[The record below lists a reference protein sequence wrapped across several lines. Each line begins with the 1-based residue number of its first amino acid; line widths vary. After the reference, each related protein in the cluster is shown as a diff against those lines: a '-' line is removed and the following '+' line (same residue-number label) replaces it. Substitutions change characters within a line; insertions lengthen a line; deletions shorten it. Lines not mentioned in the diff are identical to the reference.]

1 MNVQTTLNF
10 YGRTEEAVAFYGR
23 AIDAETLFLMR
34 FRDCPDP
41 AQSRPGLEEKI
52 FHATF
57 RIGST
62 EVMASD
68 CGCEQPPTATTFA
81 GFSLAL
87 RVETPTKAERFFVAL
102 SEGGQIQIPLLKT
115 FFAER
120 YGIVVDRFGISWKV
134 MAESKAQTGDKN
146 ESCVE

>member
-1 MNVQTTLNF
+1 MDVQTTLNF
-10 YGRTEEAVAFYGR
+10 CGRTEEAVTFYGR

-34 FRDCPDP
+34 FRDCPD
-41 AQSRPGLEEKI
+41 ASQSRPGLEEKI

-62 EVMASD
+62 EIMASD
-68 CGCEQPPTATTFA
+68 CGCEKPPTETTFA

-87 RVETPTKAERFFVAL
+87 RVETPKKAERFFAAL
-102 SEGGQIQIPLLKT
+102 SDGGQIQIPLLKT

-134 MAESKAQTGDKN
+134 MAESKT
-146 ESCVE
+146 

>member
-1 MNVQTTLNF
+1 MDVQTSLNF
-10 YGRTEEAVAFYGR
+10 YGRTEEAVTFYGR

-41 AQSRPGLEEKI
+41 SQSRPGLEGKI

-68 CGCEQPPTATTFA
+68 CGCENPPTETTFA

-87 RVETPTKAERFFVAL
+87 RLETQEKAERYFAAL
-102 SEGGQIQIPLLKT
+102 SDGGRIEIPLLNT

-120 YGIVVDRFGISWKV
+120 YGIVVDRFGISWKI
-134 MAESKAQTGDKN
+134 MAESRVKIGDN
-146 ESCVE
+146 R